1 MLQLQRAV
9 FLRGVSDPSEESR
22 ITTTFYRP
30 KHRDLYYHEG
40 FVRSGSVLV
49 PVDNVVEMLSLP
61 VALPEAAQVTEEPAV
76 EEAVIRRRGR
86 PRKFPVS

>member
-30 KHRDLYYHEG
+30 KHADLYYHEG
-40 FVRSGSVLV
+40 FVRSGGVLV

-61 VALPEAAQVTEEPAV
+61 VAVTEAAPPVEEPAV
-76 EEAVIRRRGR
+76 EEAIIRRRGR
-86 PRKFPVS
+86 PRKLPVS

>member
-61 VALPEAAQVTEEPAV
+61 VVVTEAAPPVEEPAV
-76 EEAVIRRRGR
+76 EEAIIRRRGR
-86 PRKFPVS
+86 PRKLPVS